1 MRPARRLLAAAI
13 AAALATSL
21 AACAQS
27 AREGGEGGGAGATGG
42 TLVFGAP
49 GAPDMFDPI
58 FAQDGE
64 NFRPARQMFD
74 TLITYEQGSAEL
86 APGLATSWTPSENG
100 TVWTFKLREGVR
112 FHDGT
117 PFNAEAVCFNFN
129 RWFNLPNAAA
139 QSQAVYYSDI
149 VRGLRQQPDRGRRR
163 AGLQLL
169 QRARPEHRG
178 DPAQPGQGRVPC
190 RLRPDLAVDLQPD
203 RAAAVQRRPARAERR
218 GVHLRSYANEHPT
231 GTGPFKFESYDRT
244 ANNTSRWCA
253 TTTTGARRPSSTG

>member
-1 MRPARRLLAAAI
+1 MRPARRLLAAAL

-27 AREGGEGGGAGATGG
+27 GREGGEGGGAGATGG

-86 APGLATSWTPSENG
+86 TPGLATSWTPSENG

-129 RWFNLPNAAA
+129 RWFIRPNAAA
-139 QSQAVYYSDI
+139 HSQAV
-149 VRGLRQQPDRGRRR
+149 
-163 AGLQLL
+163 
-169 QRARPEHRG
+169 
-178 DPAQPGQGRVPC
+178 
-190 RLRPDLAVDLQPD
+190 
-203 RAAAVQRRPARAERR
+203 
-218 GVHLRSYANEHPT
+218 
-231 GTGPFKFESYDRT
+231 
-244 ANNTSRWCA
+244 
-253 TTTTGARRPSSTG
+253 